1 MADVDIM
8 YAGALRTIK
17 DRLDKYMQGRGVSPE
32 TREQILT
39 LIDIM
44 AQYPP
49 YVAKQGKDPTDP
61 KVLRAFLIEKGKNT
75 AALFGNDQ
83 VACGLAVYDLLQST
97 YTAIGSTRS
106 GNLPI
111 ATLGWGLAL
120 LELVDM
126 GNSCTPVQQ
135 AWYEAFYRQHTIR
148 IRQIR
153 LTAAPGMTMP

>member
-1 MADVDIM
+1 MLDVRTALGRHGRTSTSSPSA
-8 YAGALRTIK
+8 AGSLRALREQAART
-17 DRLDKYMQGRGVSPE
+17 GR
-32 TREQILT
+32 
-39 LIDIM
+39 
-44 AQYPP
+44 
-49 YVAKQGKDPTDP
+49 DP
-61 KVLRAFLIEKGKNT
+61 KGKNT

-120 LELVDM
+120 LDLIDM

-153 LTAAPGMTMP
+153 QTAAPGMTMP